1 MTGLVFAQP
10 LFLWLLPLLAVALL
24 WRWLWARPRSPAAHF
39 SSLTLTAVLPE
50 TRRQRW
56 LPLPAWLRSCALVLL
71 LVALARP
78 QLGQGAEETPLQGLD
93 IVLALDTSYSMKET
107 DFGGRQRAEVAKQA
121 IKEFVQGRQDDR
133 IGLVLFSGISVV
145 QSPLTVDYAA
155 LLAQV
160 EPLESG
166 VLAGGTA
173 IGLGLAEA
181 LNLLRDSRARSKVV
195 ILLSDGENNSGD
207 ISPPDAARMAR
218 ALQVRVY
225 TIGAEGGPPEPVGR
239 PGGRGRTTT
248 SGLDEGALRVIAETS
263 GGAYYRASD
272 ERSLREIYRQ
282 IGELERSYVGGRR
295 FHTLHELAPSLLPAG
310 LLLLIA
316 ELLLGQTVLRRAP

>member
-1 MTGLVFAQP
+1 MTDLVFAQP
-10 LFLWLLPLLAVALL
+10 LFLWLLPLLAAVLL
-24 WRWLWARPRSPAAHF
+24 SRGLWARPRTPTARF
-39 SSLTLTAVLPE
+39 SSLTLTAALP
-50 TRRQRW
+50 TTHRQRW
-56 LPLPAWLRSCALVLL
+56 LALPTWLRACALVLL
-71 LVALARP
+71 LLTLARP

-93 IVLALDTSYSMKET
+93 IVLALDTSYSMKEA

-121 IKEFVQGRQDDR
+121 TKEFVEGRHDDR

-145 QSPLTVDYAA
+145 QSPLTVDYDA

-166 VLAGGTA
+166 VLPGGTA

-195 ILLSDGENNSGD
+195 VLLSDGENNSGD
-207 ISPPDAARMAR
+207 ISPSDAARMAR

-225 TIGAEGGPPEPVGR
+225 TIGAEGGPLDSIGR
-239 PGGRGRTTT
+239 PAGRGRTTV
-248 SGLDEGALRVIAETS
+248 SGLDEGALRGIAETS
-263 GGAYYRASD
+263 GGAYFRASD

-282 IGELERSYVGGRR
+282 IGELEKSYVGGRR
-295 FHTLHELAPSLLPAG
+295 FHTLHELAPELLPAG
-310 LLLLIA
+310 LLLLTA
-316 ELLLGQTVLRRAP
+316 ELVLAQTVLRRAP

>member
-1 MTGLVFAQP
+1 MTSLVFAQP
-10 LFLWLLPLLAVALL
+10 LFLWLLPLLAALLL
-24 WRWLWARPRSPAAHF
+24 WRWLGARPRSPAARF
-39 SSLTLTAVLPE
+39 SSLALTATLPISP
-50 TRRQRW
+50 RQRW
-56 LPLPAWLRSCALVLL
+56 LALPTLLRSVALVLL

-107 DFGGRQRAEVAKQA
+107 DFGGRQRVEVAKRA

-133 IGLVLFSGISVV
+133 VGLVLFSGVSVV
-145 QSPLTVDYAA
+145 QSPLTVDYDA

-160 EPLESG
+160 DPLEAG
-166 VLAGGTA
+166 VLPGGTA

-207 ISPPDAARMAR
+207 ISPADAARMAR

-225 TIGAEGGPPEPVGR
+225 TIGAEGGATDGVIR
-239 PGGRGRTTT
+239 PAGRGRATA
-248 SGLDEGALRVIAETS
+248 SGLDEGSLRSIAETS

-282 IGELERSYVGGRR
+282 VGELEKSYVGGRR
-295 FHTLHELAPSLLPAG
+295 FTTLHELAPTLLLPG
-310 LLLLIA
+310 FLLVAA
-316 ELLLGQTVLRRAP
+316 ELLLGQTILRRAP